1 MAWGHTHR
9 DGTYKRHE
17 DGVACDLDQPA
28 KLRPSPGTL
37 ADWGAMMAQTAPPE
51 AFTDNPVVNADTGGG
66 ADPRR
71 PLITE
76 PLTVEVTV
84 GGPAFPDTSST
95 VKQAVDALEL
105 AGPDPA
111 YSAGRV
117 DFADMLKTDAQ
128 WSLKH
133 RFDELLGR
141 PYLATQLAAML
152 PADVALR
159 LVERAE
165 AVIVLRTQANLDR
178 LANEIHRTTEA
189 TIDRLAKTANDKR
202 EELKR
207 ERFGRTTRLS

>member
-1 MAWGHTHR
+1 MVWAHTHR
-9 DGTYKRHE
+9 DGTYARHE
-17 DGVACDLDQPA
+17 DGIACGLDQPE
-28 KLRPSPGTL
+28 KLRGQI
-37 ADWGAMMAQTAPPE
+37 ARAVAVDEVAAFRPE
-51 AFTDNPVVNADTGGG
+51 
-66 ADPRR
+66 

-84 GGPAFPDTSST
+84 GAGGYTPPRTFDASSS
-95 VKQAVDALEL
+95 VKEAVAALEL

-133 RFDELLGR
+133 RFDALLGR

-165 AVIVLRTQANLDR
+165 AVIAIRVNEQMDQLMAELSRTTEDTIER
-178 LANEIHRTTEA
+178 LANEA
-189 TIDRLAKTANDKR
+189 AAKR

-207 ERFGRTTRLS
+207 ERFGRPTRLS